1 MIASENFRKYIT
13 DIQQNLKL
21 GNATEHTHRPTLKV
35 LLESAYHGITATNE
49 PGRIECGA
57 PDFSIST
64 DSDFSQLTIGYIEAK
79 DVDVDLAAIEAD
91 SKRANPS
98 TPNGKQLKRYIRA
111 LPNLILTNY
120 TDFRWYTDGEFR
132 MAARLAEHS
141 DGKLSVGS
149 DDISR
154 ADEILSAFLSRSP
167 ESVSSSMDLAKR
179 MARLT
184 HMVRDIVQEG
194 MSKGRASLDVNDLY
208 QATKQTLV
216 PNLALVDFADMF
228 AQTLAYGLFVARV
241 NHKSGNFYRRT
252 AVYSIPRANPFLR
265 QLFNLV
271 AGPNSG
277 KEPFIGFVDDLAQLL
292 ANSDMEAILV
302 DFGKRNVRQ
311 DPIMHFYET
320 FLEAYDPKL
329 RESRGVY
336 YTPEPVISYIVR
348 SVDHLLK
355 ERFGCVEGL
364 ADYQQAEYEVVEQVD
379 GEEKKVTKQAH
390 RVLVLDPACGTGSFL
405 YAVVDHIR
413 QYYRDGGNAGMW
425 DTYVRDHLLSRI
437 YGFELMMAPYAMA
450 HLKLG
455 MQLAA
460 QDMPQDERINW
471 SYDFGNDERLG
482 VYLTNSLEQ
491 AEQQTATLFGPM
503 RAITDEANAASEI
516 KRDLPIMVVLGN
528 PPYSGRSSNPSRRG
542 RKLTWIGKLI
552 EDYKEV
558 DGKPLGERNPKW
570 LQDDYVKFIRFGQWR
585 ISQSG
590 AGILAFITNN
600 GYLNNPTFRGMRQ
613 QLMDTFTDIY
623 LLDLHGNSNKKE
635 RAPDGSADQNVF
647 DIKPGVSI
655 AIFVKEPGKRG
666 PASVKHADLY
676 GVRESKY
683 RVLSETDISSTNWET
698 LEPTSPNYIFKPWND
713 ELELE
718 HEYYK
723 WPAIKEVIPLNRSGV
738 TTARDSLT
746 IQWSRE
752 EMMDVVRDFSAL
764 DREEAMNK
772 YNLKPDSEE
781 WRVQWAQADL
791 NEAGIREDLVK
802 PVLYRP
808 FDTRYTYYTGASGGF
823 IGRPRSQV
831 MRHMLAGDNLGLIS
845 CRRQTEAGLTWNRIG
860 VTNTILDEC
869 TISNKTSEIN
879 YLYPLYTYPSEQEID
894 QGLYAP
900 TDRQPNISSQFT
912 SELERKLGMRF
923 NQDGHGDLESTF
935 GPEDVLHYIYA
946 VFHSPTY
953 RERYD
958 QFLRYDFPRVP
969 IPNDAIIFRTLAR
982 LGRRLTDT
990 HLMNS
995 TQGSASP
1002 VSFPITG
1009 DNVIESAHPKYYA
1022 PDERP
1027 PGEAEPL
1034 ETGRVYISK
1043 NNQRSGKR
1051 GQYFDG
1057 LSSEVWEFRIGGYQP
1072 MDKWLKDRKGRTISF
1087 DDLDHYRRIATAI
1100 EETILLMKEVDAT
1113 IIENGGL
1120 W

>member
-1 MIASENFRKYIT
+1 MIASTLFREYIT
-13 DIQQNLKL
+13 DIQQNLNL
-21 GNATEHTHRPTLKV
+21 GNATEHTHRPAFKDF
-35 LLESAYHGITATNE
+35 LESTYNEVIATNE

-57 PDFSIST
+57 PDFSISKGS
-64 DSDFSQLTIGYIEAK
+64 DSGQLTIGYIEAK
-79 DVDVDLAAIEAD
+79 DIDVDLVAIERD
-91 SKRANPS
+91 SQRANPA
-98 TPNGKQLKRYIRA
+98 TPNGKQLKRYIQA

-120 TDFRWYTDGEFR
+120 TDFRWYTDGELR
-132 MAARLAEHS
+132 LTARLAEHS
-141 DGKLSVGS
+141 DSKLSVS
-149 DDISR
+149 NDDIAQ

-167 ESVSSSMDLAKR
+167 ESVSNSMDLAKR

-194 MSKGRASLDVNDLY
+194 MNKGRASQDVNDLY

-216 PNLALVDFADMF
+216 PNLALDDFADMF

-241 NHKSGNFYRRT
+241 NHKSVNFYRRT

-292 ANSDMEAILV
+292 ANSDMEAILA

-311 DPIMHFYET
+311 DAIMHFYET

-355 ERFGCVEGL
+355 ERFGCAEGL
-364 ADYQQAEYEVVEQVD
+364 ADYQQAEYEVIEQVD
-379 GEEKKVTKQAH
+379 GEQKKIKKQAH

-413 QYYRDGGNAGMW
+413 QYYQDGGNAGMW
-425 DTYVRDHLLSRI
+425 NAYVREHLLNRI
-437 YGFELMMAPYAMA
+437 FGFELMMAPYAMS

-460 QDMPQDERINW
+460 QDMPQDERSNW
-471 SYDFGNDERLG
+471 SYEFGNDERLG

-516 KRDLPIMVVLGN
+516 KRNLPIMVVLGN

-542 RKLTWIGKLI
+542 RKLTWIGELI

-600 GYLNNPTFRGMRQ
+600 GYLDNSTFRGMRQ
-613 QLMDTFTDIY
+613 QLIDTFTDIY

-655 AIFVKEPGKRG
+655 AIFVKQPCKVR
-666 PASVKHADLY
+666 PATVNHADLY

-683 RVLSETDISSTNWET
+683 KFLSETDISSTNWET
-698 LEPTSPNYIFKPWND
+698 LEPTSPNYIFKPWDN
-713 ELELE
+713 ELEN
-718 HEYYK
+718 EYHQ
-723 WPAIKEVIPLNRSGV
+723 WPTIKEVMPCNRSGV
-738 TTARDSLT
+738 TTARDPLT
-746 IQWSRE
+746 IQWSKD

-764 DREEAMNK
+764 GREEAINK

-791 NEAGIREDLVK
+791 NEAGLKEDLAK

-808 FDTRYTYYTGASGGF
+808 FDTRYTYYTGSSKGF

-879 YLYPLYTYPSEQEID
+879 YLYPLYTYPSEQEIA
-894 QGLYAP
+894 QGLYEAG
-900 TDRQPNISSQFT
+900 DRQPNLAPEFT
-912 SELERKLGMRF
+912 NDMEQRTGLRF
-923 NQDGHGDLESTF
+923 VSDGKGDTRETF

-946 VFHSPTY
+946 VFHSPAY

-958 QFLRYDFPRVP
+958 QFLRADFPRVP
-969 IPNDAIIFRTLAR
+969 IPGDPDMFRALAR
-982 LGRRLTDT
+982 LGRKLTNA

-995 TQGSASP
+995 TTPSASP
-1002 VSFPITG
+1002 IGFPVTG
-1009 DNVIESAHPKYYA
+1009 DNIIESAHPQYYA
-1022 PDERP
+1022 PDEKP
-1027 PGEAEPL
+1027 PGESEPL

-1043 NNQRSGKR
+1043 SNRRSGKR

-1057 LSSEVWEFRIGGYQP
+1057 ISPEVWEFRIGGYQP
-1072 MDKWLKDRKGRTISF
+1072 MDKWLKDRKGRTLSF
-1087 DDLDHYRRIATAI
+1087 DDLDHYRRIAAAI
-1100 EETILLMKEVDAT
+1100 EETILIMDEVDTA
-1113 IIENGGL
+1113 IIKNDGL